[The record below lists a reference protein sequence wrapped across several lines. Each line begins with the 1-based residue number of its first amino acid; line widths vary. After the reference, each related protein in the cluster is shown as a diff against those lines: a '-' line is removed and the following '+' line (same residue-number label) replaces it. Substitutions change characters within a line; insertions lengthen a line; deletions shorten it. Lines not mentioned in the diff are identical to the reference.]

1 MAKYISCG
9 KCNKYILYILL
20 SVFFSCISTMLFGYG
35 YCNES
40 NSLKITQLYP
50 EETKKIQESLSTHII
65 IHNIYRNLMILIISL
80 ILYKYEKNS
89 IKSQKEESIEIK
101 EIIEKFTN
109 KSNFKK
115 KLDRKSIVHIIL
127 IITLFTI
134 QEILTI
140 LYFIFDL
147 SYLDLFILELPL
159 FSYFNYKI
167 LNVKIYKHH
176 KFALGLSIIVCL
188 TTKIMSLFAYAFS
201 EDYKALI
208 FNKHRFLYFIGIFS
222 YIIIIVLRSY
232 SVTGIKLFID
242 IKYISQNKILIVKGT
257 LGILINAII
266 MAISSYKNCGT
277 IDNIDIHLCNV
288 LEDNSNNRD
297 VTYLE
302 NVITYFNTLNY
313 SIDIGRYYEVI
324 IEVFI
329 SLIDSVS
336 HYCYIYFYFLVIKHL
351 TSFHTIFQSFTYS
364 FTIRVLTIII
374 SFISKKNFNKMELN
388 TFTFIIAT
396 ISDVCAAISIF
407 VYLELIELNFCDFN
421 LNLRWK
427 IIERSEED
435 TDEDFNLFKNDSI
448 DSIIFDENDPENK
461 EYNVLSNLEM
471 KSKDKN
477 EIFAVKNEKNN

>member
-1 MAKYISCG
+1 
-9 KCNKYILYILL
+9 
-20 SVFFSCISTMLFGYG
+20 MLFGYG

-40 NSLKITQLYP
+40 NSLKITQLYSG
-50 EETKKIQESLSTHII
+50 ETKKIQDSLSTHII
-65 IHNIYRNLMILIISL
+65 IHNIYRNLMILIIS
-80 ILYKYEKNS
+80 IVLYKYEKNS
-89 IKSQKEESIEIK
+89 IKSQKDDSNNEIK
-101 EIIEKFTN
+101 KIIAKY
-109 KSNFKK
+109 KK
-115 KLDRKSIVHIIL
+115 ENVEENLDKKSIIYTLVIIS
-127 IITLFTI
+127 LFII

-201 EDYKALI
+201 EDYKDLI

-222 YIIIIVLRSY
+222 YIIIITLRAY

-242 IKYISQNKILIVKGT
+242 IKYISQNKILIVKGA
-257 LGILINAII
+257 LGIVINIII
-266 MAISSYKNCGT
+266 MIISSFSKCGT
-277 IDNIDIHLCNV
+277 VDNIDIHLCNV

-302 NVITYFNTLNY
+302 NILIYFETLIY

-351 TSFHTIFQSFTYS
+351 SSSHTIFQSFAYS
-364 FTIRVLTIII
+364 FAVRFLTIII
-374 SFISKKNFNKMELN
+374 SFISKTNFSKMELN

-396 ISDVCAAISIF
+396 ISDVCAAIAIF

-435 TDEDFNLFKNDSI
+435 TDLDLNRNTTIHSI
-448 DSIIFDENDPENK
+448 LDDENDNENADTK
-461 EYNVLSNLEM
+461 LLRINSNIEM
-471 KSKDKN
+471 QAMN
-477 EIFAVKNEKNN
+477 

>member
-1 MAKYISCG
+1 
-9 KCNKYILYILL
+9 
-20 SVFFSCISTMLFGYG
+20 
-35 YCNES
+35 
-40 NSLKITQLYP
+40 
-50 EETKKIQESLSTHII
+50 
-65 IHNIYRNLMILIISL
+65 
-80 ILYKYEKNS
+80 
-89 IKSQKEESIEIK
+89 
-101 EIIEKFTN
+101 
-109 KSNFKK
+109 
-115 KLDRKSIVHIIL
+115 
-127 IITLFTI
+127 
-134 QEILTI
+134 
-140 LYFIFDL
+140 
-147 SYLDLFILELPL
+147 
-159 FSYFNYKI
+159 
-167 LNVKIYKHH
+167 
-176 KFALGLSIIVCL
+176 
-188 TTKIMSLFAYAFS
+188 MSLFAYAFS
-201 EDYKALI
+201 EDYKDLI
-208 FNKHRFLYFIGIFS
+208 FNKHRFLYPIGIFS

-242 IKYISQNKILIVKGT
+242 IKYISQNKILIVKGA

-351 TSFHTIFQSFTYS
+351 SSSHTIFQSFAYS
-364 FTIRVLTIII
+364 FAVRFLTIII
-374 SFISKKNFNKMELN
+374 SFISKTNFSKMELN

-396 ISDVCAAISIF
+396 ISDVCAAIAIF

-435 TDEDFNLFKNDSI
+435 TDLDLNRNTTIHSI
-448 DSIIFDENDPENK
+448 LDDENDNENADTK
-461 EYNVLSNLEM
+461 LLRINSNIEM
-471 KSKDKN
+471 QAMN
-477 EIFAVKNEKNN
+477 